1 MAFAQPA
8 ANADRVADST
18 QMATPSNAA
27 STNPEPSKLAPSN
40 GAEAPR
46 TVRIDANGDGRPDRA
61 GERVTVAGRVSS
73 EPGRI
78 SGDVIAI
85 QSEGWGITIVTGGG
99 AEVVRGDSLVA
110 VGVVEHENGR
120 TQVRADSYSVLP
132 VPPRIPEPTA
142 ISLGQAIGER
152 YESMVVEVTGRVDR
166 RDSNRGGNYLTLKAP
181 GSGDVLTI
189 FVPNHRLDDISVA
202 GFDSGEMIRV
212 SGPLQQHDYTSP
224 FTNYYEIVP
233 RDKADLTRT
242 ARSRTFYR
250 NAFLIGALVILLSI
264 GAVVLLRAQV
274 RRRTRE
280 LAESQRRLRR
290 LAEATFEGVVIH
302 RDGRILDVNSAITDL
317 MGYRKDELLGED
329 ALTFVS
335 GSTRSIVATHIAEG
349 SEDPYE
355 CVLVRKDGTTF
366 PADIQ
371 AKIVESENG
380 TLRVA
385 AIRDASQRKNNEAEL
400 LLAKQEAEQVA
411 KLKSSLLNNMSHELR
426 TPITSIIG
434 YAELIMEEPPEVH
447 DLFARRIRQS
457 GRRLSDTLR
466 SVLDMAQ
473 IEAGTMDL
481 HVADV
486 DTGRLA
492 SEVIAA
498 HEPMAQEKDVALY
511 LDADDAPV
519 LATDRILCYRILTNL
534 VHNALKF
541 TDKGHVRVTVTESA
555 PGVMFSVQ
563 DTGIG
568 IDESFLP
575 HLFEPFKQESNGRT
589 RTHDGTG
596 LGLAITKRMVDL
608 LSGHINVS
616 SSKNEGTTITVDLSP
631 SLQHEGGPMLT
642 SGHTARPELGDALPD
657 HIAQVTSP
665 SNGHAHRGYGPHANE
680 QESAHPQTSDPSADD
695 RASDHPSADDRP
707 VGESST

>member
-1 MAFAQPA
+1 MLTPPAFAQSRA
-8 ANADRVADST
+8 AAT
-18 QMATPSNAA
+18 QTEASGPSIE
-27 STNPEPSKLAPSN
+27 S
-40 GAEAPR
+40 PR
-46 TVRIDANGDGRPDRA
+46 AVRIDADGDGRPDRS
-61 GERVTVAGRVSS
+61 GERVRVGGRVNTVS
-73 EPGRI
+73 GRI
-78 SGDVIAI
+78 GDDVIAI
-85 QSEGWGITIVTGGG
+85 QSGGWGITVVTGGG
-99 AEVVRGDSLVA
+99 PVVARGDSITVDGLV
-110 VGVVEHENGR
+110 EQENGR
-120 TQVRADSYSVLP
+120 TQVRADAYSVLP
-132 VPPRIPEPTA
+132 VPPRIPEPGP
-142 ISLGQAIGER
+142 ISLGQTIGER
-152 YESMVVEVTGRVDR
+152 YESVVVEVTGKVDR

-181 GSGDVLTI
+181 GSGDVLTV
-189 FVPNHRLDDISVA
+189 FVPNHRLDEISVA
-202 GFDSGEMIRV
+202 DFNPGETIRV
-212 SGPLQQHDYTSP
+212 SGPLMQHDFTSP
-224 FTNYYEIVP
+224 YTNYYEIIP
-233 RDKADLTRT
+233 RDAADLVRT

-250 NAFLIGALVILLSI
+250 NVFLTGAFVILLSI
-264 GAVVLLRAQV
+264 GAVVLLRVQV

-290 LAEATFEGVVIH
+290 LAEATFEGIVIH
-302 RDGRILDVNSAITDL
+302 RNGEVLDVNAAITDL
-317 MGYRKDELLGED
+317 LGYRKDELLGEK

-335 GSTRSIVATHIAEG
+335 ESTRHIVAMHIDRG
-349 SEDPYE
+349 LQDPYE
-355 CVLVRKDGTTF
+355 CVLVRKDGSTF
-366 PADIQ
+366 PADIE
-371 AKIVESENG
+371 AKTVESENG

-385 AIRDASQRKNNEAEL
+385 AIRDASQRKNDEAEL

-481 HVADV
+481 HVAAV

-498 HEPMAQEKDVALY
+498 HEPMAQEKGVALY

-519 LATDRILCYRILTNL
+519 LTTDRILCYRILTNL

-541 TDKGHVRVTVTESA
+541 TGEGYVRVTVTKST
-555 PGVMFSVQ
+555 PGVLFSVQ

-568 IDESFLP
+568 IEESFLP

-608 LSGHINVS
+608 LSGHISVTS
-616 SSKNEGTTITVDLSP
+616 TKSEGTTITVDLSP
-631 SLQHEGGPMLT
+631 SLAHEGRPVLMSGPT
-642 SGHTARPELGDALPD
+642 TRPELGDALPD
-657 HIAQVTSP
+657 HVTQVTS
-665 SNGHAHRGYGPHANE
+665 SNGSHAHPSDEAEATESKISHSTDTGTERGPAVDQNTE
-680 QESAHPQTSDPSADD
+680 QSESVSN
-695 RASDHPSADDRP
+695 
-707 VGESST
+707 G